1 MTSDNSGTSKFK
13 SFVSE
18 TELEERRKRRQEE
31 WEKVR
36 RPDQPLLCPEEE
48 YDPKSLYERLQEQK
62 DKKQAEYEEAHRL
75 KNLIRGLDDDEVAF
89 LELVDKTKMEI
100 ESKRLKEDMKEIQE
114 YRKAVA
120 SLSDE
125 AESTKLKEI
134 KKLVSGQSSSGSS
147 KRQTDLSKAIKRKGT
162 ENASQAKKLKTDET
176 EQKDEKDVT
185 PEQTTSSTKD
195 ADSSTVEDATESSFN
210 TRNEEN
216 AEESVASKPNNGY
229 NTKPTEQYTITSSL
243 RSIGIL
249 PGLGAYSDSSDSDK
263 SSSSDIDQD
272 NVCYDLVGRRLL
284 RSSRSHNHS

>member
-1 MTSDNSGTSKFK
+1 MTSNNSGTSKFK

-18 TELEERRKRRQEE
+18 AELEERRKKRQEE

-48 YDPKSLYERLQEQK
+48 YDPRSLYERLKEQK

-100 ESKRLKEDMKEIQE
+100 DSKREKEDLREIQE

-120 SLSDE
+120 SLTDE
-125 AESTKLKEI
+125 AENTKLKEF
-134 KKLVSGQSSSGSS
+134 KKLISGQSTSSSS
-147 KRQTDLSKAIKRKGT
+147 KRQTVLAKAIKRKS
-162 ENASQAKKLKTDET
+162 ADDVSQVKKIKTDET
-176 EQKDEKDVT
+176 EKQDKKDHQ
-185 PEQTTSSTKD
+185 EQATTSMKEKNNSANNECTANERVAESTD
-195 ADSSTVEDATESSFN
+195 QFT
-210 TRNEEN
+210 
-216 AEESVASKPNNGY
+216 ASKPNNGY
-229 NTKPTEQYTITSSL
+229 GTNPNEQYLITSSL
-243 RSIGIL
+243 QSIGIL

-272 NVCYDLVGRRLL
+272 NVCYDLVGRRLIT
-284 RSSRSHNHS
+284 SRSHNHS